1 MKSQLAVR
9 PADSPFVEAVTSWVI
24 GDEDR
29 NMAAPDGC
37 WDLVVLKQAG
47 QTNILLTGQTTQAVS
62 LPFAPGDEILTIS
75 FKAST
80 FLSFVPA
87 TDLLDRGIL
96 LPTISHNFHLASD
109 VFEIPTF
116 DNAEEFIKSL
126 LKKEQLRQDTV
137 VEEALMDRDQLPAY
151 SLRSIQRHFLQA
163 TGMTQ
168 NHFRQIQRARQ
179 AAALL
184 QSGISAAQVAF
195 ETGYSDQPHMS
206 RSLKRI
212 LGRTPTE
219 IAMLP
224 NL

>member
-1 MKSQLAVR
+1 MESRLTIRQ
-9 PADSPFVEAVTSWVI
+9 ADSPFVQAVTNWVI
-24 GDEDR
+24 SNEETSI
-29 NMAAPDGC
+29 AAPDGC

-47 QTNILLTGQTTQAVS
+47 KTNILLTGQTTQTVS
-62 LPFAPGDEILTIS
+62 LPFAPGDEIMTIS
-75 FKAST
+75 FKASA

-87 TDLLDRGIL
+87 TDILDRGIL
-96 LPTISHNFHLASD
+96 LPTTNYSFQLASD

-116 DNAEEFIKSL
+116 DNAEEFVKSL
-126 LKKEQLRQDTV
+126 LKKEQLRQDEI
-137 VEEALMDRDQLPAY
+137 VEEALMDHPPAY
-151 SLRSIQRHFLQA
+151 SPRSIQRRFLRA
-163 TGMTQ
+163 TGMTP
-168 NHFRQIQRARQ
+168 NYFRQIQRARQ

-184 QSGISAAQVAF
+184 QKGAPAAEVAF

-219 IAMLP
+219 IATLT